1 MEFCG
6 EWHEVDAD
14 RPFGIGRDADL
25 VVDDNPFLHRRL
37 LEIEFANGLWV
48 LSNVGSRLAVT
59 VSDGAGR
66 MQSWLAPGGR
76 LPLVFEHTVVV
87 FSAGQTTY
95 ELNDPPRRAGLRRG
109 RRAGADGQTTIGVM
123 AFTESQKLLML
134 ALAEPMLLRDGSG
147 MSDIPTSARAAERLG
162 WALTRFNR
170 KLDNVCDKLDRAG
183 VKGLRGGRRPR
194 HEPARP
200 AGRVRHRGPAGH
212 AGRSAAARSAGG
224 DLMRLKVT
232 LRRPAGE
239 VDLSITADAT
249 ASVAD
254 IARHLAA
261 ADPSTTGPVPV
272 RTCRC
277 G

>member
-1 MEFCG
+1 MTGPIQPAFVAPEGGVAVEFCG
-6 EWHEVDAD
+6 EWHQVDAA
-14 RPFGIGRDADL
+14 RPFAIGRDADL

-37 LEIEFANGLWV
+37 LEIEFSGGLWV

-95 ELNDPPRRAGLRRG
+95 DLSIHLAEPVFDQVEPASP
-109 RRAGADGQTTIGVM
+109 DGQTTVGVL
-123 AFTESQKLLML
+123 AFTPSQKLLML
-134 ALAEPMLLRDGSG
+134 ALAEPVLQLDGTG

-183 VKGLRGGRRPR
+183 VKGLRGRIDDHAMNRR
-194 HEPARP
+194 ARLVEY
-200 AGRVRHRGPAGH
+200 AI
-212 AGRSAAARSAGG
+212 AARLVTRA
-224 DLMRLKVT
+224 DLPMLDN
-232 LRRPAGE
+232 PE
-239 VDLSITADAT
+239 ELS
-249 ASVAD
+249 
-254 IARHLAA
+254 
-261 ADPSTTGPVPV
+261 
-272 RTCRC
+272 
-277 G
+277 